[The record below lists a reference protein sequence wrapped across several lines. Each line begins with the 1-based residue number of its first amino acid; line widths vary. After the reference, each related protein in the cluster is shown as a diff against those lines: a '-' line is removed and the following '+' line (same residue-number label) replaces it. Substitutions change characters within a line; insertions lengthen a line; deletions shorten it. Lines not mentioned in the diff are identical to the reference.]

1 MAVLYSAC
9 LCKPL
14 CFVDEMQILLRIP
27 LLPDDPGGGNGNPL
41 QYSCLEN
48 PMGREAWRATVHGVT
63 KSQTCLSTLSC
74 FFLLGNIFVKAKRK
88 YINKCTWGVIALGF
102 CSLSWHLKPIGLE
115 KKKKSLDYCDSRR
128 YAYRLVLLLL
138 YASQWKWA
146 SHLFKDSSMHPSQI
160 YWIGDFHWLCFSK
173 HQFRLTAS
181 SHISINAIHN
191 KSTRHSK
198 ALGAVV
204 WKLSDS

>member
-115 KKKKSLDYCDSRR
+115 KKKKAWTIVTQDVMLID
-128 YAYRLVLLLL
+128 
-138 YASQWKWA
+138 
-146 SHLFKDSSMHPSQI
+146 
-160 YWIGDFHWLCFSK
+160 LCFSCCMLLNGNGPVTCLK
-173 HQFRLTAS
+173 TAPCIPHRFIGLVTFIDFVS
-181 SHISINAIHN
+181 P
-191 KSTRHSK
+191 STNS
-198 ALGAVV
+198 G
-204 WKLSDS
+204 

>member
-1 MAVLYSAC
+1 MVTHSS
-9 LCKPL
+9 
-14 CFVDEMQILLRIP
+14 ILAWRIQWAEKTGGPQCMESLRVRLAWATEYTLM
-27 LLPDDPGGGNGNPL
+27 LLPARQHFCKGQKKIHKQMYLGGYCIRIL
-41 QYSCLEN
+41 F
-48 PMGREAWRATVHGVT
+48 T
-63 KSQTCLSTLSC
+63 
-74 FFLLGNIFVKAKRK
+74 FLTFKTHRVG
-88 YINKCTWGVIALGF
+88 
-102 CSLSWHLKPIGLE
+102 